1 MLGVSLKFILLGKIL
16 IWILNKGIQT
26 PMQKK
31 NTIDNKVKSKKPRV
45 LLSVFFVCLCHESLE
60 ELFCIVGS
68 TGLALRQAQ

>member
-1 MLGVSLKFILLGKIL
+1 
-16 IWILNKGIQT
+16 
-26 PMQKK
+26 MQKK
-31 NTIDNKVKSKKPRV
+31 NTIDNKVKSKLPRV